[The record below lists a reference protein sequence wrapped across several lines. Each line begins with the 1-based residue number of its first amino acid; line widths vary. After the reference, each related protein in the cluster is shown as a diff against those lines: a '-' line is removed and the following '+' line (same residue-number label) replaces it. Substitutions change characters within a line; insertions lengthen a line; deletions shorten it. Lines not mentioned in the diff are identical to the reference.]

1 MRFHFLFLFALLSLP
16 GMAQTAFDQQI
27 EDHREHYKA
36 EFLSTKS
43 SPLPSQE
50 AVSLLR
56 FYPADSAY
64 RVTATVTRTPGSA
77 PVDFPTSMANRTASE
92 APYATLSFTING
104 KPCRLTVYRS
114 LGLANNPMY
123 RDYLFLPFTDA
134 TTGQET
140 YGGGR
145 YLDLRTG
152 QIQNGTLV
160 LDFNKAYNPY
170 CAYKS
175 GYACPIPPAA
185 NRLAVAIKAGE
196 RTYGGAHQD

>member
-1 MRFHFLFLFALLSLP
+1 MRVYFLLFTLLSLQAV
-16 GMAQTAFDQQI
+16 AQTSFDQQI
-27 EDHREHYKA
+27 ADHREHYKA
-36 EFLSTKS
+36 EFLSTKN
-43 SPLPSQE
+43 SPLQSQE

-64 RVTATVTRTPGSA
+64 RVTATVQLTPGSV
-77 PVDFPTSMANRTASE
+77 PVDLPTSMANRTATE

-104 KPCRLTVYRS
+104 KPCQLTVYRS
-114 LGLANNPMY
+114 LSLANNPLY

-134 TTGQET
+134 TSGKET

-152 QIQNGTLV
+152 QIQNGKLV

-196 RTYGGAHQD
+196 LTYGDTH

>member
-1 MRFHFLFLFALLSLP
+1 MRLYLLFFSMLSLTA
-16 GMAQTAFDQQI
+16 GAQTPFDQQI
-27 EDHREHYKA
+27 AAHREHYKA
-36 EFLSTKS
+36 EFLSTKN
-43 SPLPSQE
+43 SPLQSQK

-64 RVTATVTRTPGSA
+64 RVTATVQRLSGSA
-77 PVDFPTSMANRTASE
+77 PIDLPTSMASRTAPE
-92 APYATLSFTING
+92 APYATLSFTLNG
-104 KPCRLTVYRS
+104 KPCQLTVYKS
-114 LGLANNPMY
+114 LNLANNPLY

-134 TTGQET
+134 TSGKET

-145 YLDLRTG
+145 YIDLRTG
-152 QIQNGTLV
+152 QIEDGKLV

-185 NRLAVAIKAGE
+185 NRLPIAVKAGE
-196 RTYGGAHQD
+196 LTYGGTYQD

>member
-1 MRFHFLFLFALLSLP
+1 MRLHHLLLFALFRLP
-16 GMAQTAFDQQI
+16 AFAQTPFDQQI
-27 EDHREHYKA
+27 ADHREQYKA

-43 SPLPSQE
+43 SPLQSKE

-56 FYPADSAY
+56 FYPADSTY
-64 RVTATVTRTPGSA
+64 RVTATVQRTPGSV
-77 PVDFPTSMANRTASE
+77 PVDLPTSMANRTATE
-92 APYATLSFTING
+92 VPYATLSFVINR
-104 KPCRLTVYRS
+104 KPCQLTVYRS
-114 LGLANNPMY
+114 LSLANNPLY

-134 TTGQET
+134 TSGKET

-152 QIQNGTLV
+152 QIQNGRLV

-185 NRLAVAIKAGE
+185 NRLVIPIKAGE
-196 RTYGGAHQD
+196 LTYGGTH

>member
-1 MRFHFLFLFALLSLP
+1 MRLFLLFFTLLCLTAT
-16 GMAQTAFDQQI
+16 AQSSFDRQI
-27 EDHREHYKA
+27 TQHREHYKA
-36 EFLSTKS
+36 EFLSTKG
-43 SPLPSQE
+43 SPLQSQE

-64 RVTATVTRTPGSA
+64 RVTATVQLTPKSK
-77 PVDFPTSMANRTASE
+77 PVDLPTSMAQRMATQ
-92 APYATLSFTING
+92 APYAVLSFTIAG
-104 KPCRLTVYRS
+104 KPCQLTVYRS
-114 LGLANNPMY
+114 LNLANNPLY
-123 RDYLFLPFTDA
+123 RDYLFLPFTDS
-134 TTGQET
+134 TTGEET

-152 QIQNGTLV
+152 NIQAGKLV

-175 GYACPIPPAA
+175 GYACPIPPAG

-196 RTYGGAHQD
+196 LTYGGVH